1 MKNCNKTEMI
11 KETIVTPGMLA
22 DAVGSGSLKVY
33 ATPMAAALC
42 ENAAAA
48 LAQEYVDGGCTTVGT
63 MLCIEHTSPT
73 PVGGHVS
80 AKAVLTG
87 IEGRKFCFS
96 LTVCDDAGEIMRGTH
111 ERVSVKSESF
121 QKKADEKL
129 SNN

>member
-1 MKNCNKTEMI
+1 MKNCSKTEMI
-11 KETIVTPGMLA
+11 KETTVTPELLA
-22 DAVGSGSLKVY
+22 NAVGSGSLRVY

-48 LAQEYVDGGCTTVGT
+48 LAQEYLDDGCTTVGT
-63 MLCIEHTSPT
+63 MLCIEHISPT
-73 PVGGHVS
+73 PLGGHVC

-87 IEGRKFCFS
+87 IEDRKFSFS
-96 LTVCDDAGEIMRGTH
+96 LTVCDDAGEIMHGTH

-129 SNN
+129 MKK

>member
-1 MKNCNKTEMI
+1 MKNCSKTEMI

-73 PVGGHVS
+73 PVGGRVS

-111 ERVSVKSESF
+111 ERVSVKAESF

-129 SNN
+129 SNF

>member
-1 MKNCNKTEMI
+1 MKNCSKTEMI

-87 IEGRKFCFS
+87 IEGRKFRFS

>member
-1 MKNCNKTEMI
+1 MKNCCKTEMI